1 MAIAATTESVSAKLR
16 KDEKD
21 RFSAI
26 CDEIGT
32 SPSNAIR
39 MFVSAFNRR
48 GGFPFD
54 PSNPY
59 FDPKS
64 SKEAPRW
71 FAVDVR
77 VVAPCG
83 LISIQTLRNDPE
95 LARLIILKRGIRL
108 SVTPVAPE
116 DFERIRTQ
124 HMHF

>member
-1 MAIAATTESVSAKLR
+1 MAITAATESISAKLR

-59 FDPKS
+59 GFS
-64 SKEAPRW
+64 AE
-71 FAVDVR
+71 
-77 VVAPCG
+77 
-83 LISIQTLRNDPE
+83 TLAAMDD
-95 LARLIILKRGIRL
+95 AATG
-108 SVTPVAPE
+108 
-116 DFERIRTQ
+116 RTSLVPTTRSRRPWPPLTRSRSC
-124 HMHF
+124 